1 MLQPSLLSV
10 FLNLAVSSHRLASL
24 CAEFLVHAVD
34 VEGKQSG
41 IETELVALLGR
52 WSPIPV
58 TYAGG
63 ARSIDDLELV
73 HSLGAGK
80 VDLAIG
86 SALDIFGGSLPYKHV
101 IDWSPSSP

>member
-1 MLQPSLLSV
+1 MPCRG
-10 FLNLAVSSHRLASL
+10 RLALS
-24 CAEFLVHAVD
+24 CSEFLVHAVD

-41 IETELVALLGR
+41 VDADLVQLLGQ

-63 ARSIDDLELV
+63 AKSLADLDLV
-73 HSLGAGK
+73 HKLGLGK

-86 SALDIFGGSLPYKHV
+86 SALDIFGGTLPYREV
-101 IDWSPSSP
+101 VDWKPADSA